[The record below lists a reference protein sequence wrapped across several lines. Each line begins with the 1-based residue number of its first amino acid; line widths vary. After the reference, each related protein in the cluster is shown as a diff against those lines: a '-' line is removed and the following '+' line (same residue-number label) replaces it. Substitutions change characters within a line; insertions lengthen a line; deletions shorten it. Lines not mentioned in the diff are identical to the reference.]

1 MHGTVAPDHHPS
13 QPWLDRL
20 GIVTSSLCAVHC
32 AATGLL
38 MGALTAIGAS
48 RLGDPAVEAV
58 FLAAS
63 IGLGAISLGQA
74 FPRHRSSRPALWLIV
89 GLVLLLG
96 VRRAAE
102 VPALE
107 VLVVTAGA
115 FCIVRA
121 HWLNARLISSCR
133 PPAPAVVG

>member
-1 MHGTVAPDHHPS
+1 MHGSVAPDHQPS
-13 QPWLDRL
+13 QPWLDRA
-20 GIVTSSLCAVHC
+20 GMVTSTLCAVHC
-32 AATGLL
+32 AATALL

-58 FLAAS
+58 FLSAS

-74 FPRHRSSRPALWLIV
+74 FPRHRSSRPALWLAI

-96 VRRAAE
+96 VRRTAE
-102 VPALE
+102 VPVLE

-121 HWLNARLISSCR
+121 HWLNARLVTTCR
-133 PPAPAVVG
+133 RPAPAVVG